1 MKKIKLI
8 SMMFLIM
15 IMIPTIVL
23 ADDSYNTI
31 AKVSNSLL
39 AALSWVGY
47 AVALGMLLFIGIKYV
62 MSGANEKANLKGK
75 LVTYVVGIGL
85 IGFCSTIAAAVAGIA
100 NKDGKND
107 AVDSGGVIPYDG
119 KNDAGG
125 IIDRGFELGNIQV
138 QTAPTGGNT
147 GGGGTGG
154 GGQSPT
160 GGAGGRPG
168 TGANAFQQAQM

>member
-62 MSGANEKANLKGK
+62 MSGANEKASLKGK

-85 IGFCSTIAAAVAGIA
+85 IVFCSTIAAAVAGIA
-100 NKDGKND
+100 NK
-107 AVDSGGVIPYDG
+107 DG

-154 GGQSPT
+154 GGRSPT